1 MSPKVI
7 TGPSAEPI
15 TLAEAKVHLRAD
27 GTDEDEY
34 ITSLIVAAREGAE
47 HLTGRALMP
56 QTLELALDNFCDVVK
71 IPMPPLVS
79 ITSVKYLD
87 EAGDLQT
94 MAAGDYLLD
103 DYSEPARIKPA
114 YGTAWPATRKQ
125 PNAVL
130 IRYEAGYANA
140 AAVPQQIKNWML
152 FQIGT
157 MYANRESVVTGIS
170 VAVVPE
176 VDRLLD
182 KTRLRTVY

>member
-1 MSPKVI
+1 MSLKVI
-7 TGPSAEPI
+7 TGPSTEPI
-15 TLAEAKVHLRAD
+15 ALADAKAHLRVD
-27 GTDEDEY
+27 GTDEDSY

-56 QTLELALDNFCDVVK
+56 QTLELALDEFCDIVK
-71 IPMPPLVS
+71 LPMPPLVS

-87 EAGDLQT
+87 EAGVLQT
-94 MAAGDYLLD
+94 LAAEDYLLD

-114 YGTAWPATRKQ
+114 YGTAWPVTRKQ

-130 IRYEAGYANA
+130 IRYEAGYENA
-140 AAVPQQIKNWML
+140 SAVPQQIKNWML
-152 FQIGT
+152 IQIGT
-157 MYANRESVVTGIS
+157 MYANRESVVTGVS
-170 VAVVPE
+170 VASVPE